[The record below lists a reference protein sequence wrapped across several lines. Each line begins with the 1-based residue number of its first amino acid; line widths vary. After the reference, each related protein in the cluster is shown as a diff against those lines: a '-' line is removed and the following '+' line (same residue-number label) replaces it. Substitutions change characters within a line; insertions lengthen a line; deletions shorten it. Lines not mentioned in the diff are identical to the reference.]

1 MILND
6 YFDKKMGTVNGIT
19 MAGSGVGAFVFSPF
33 IEYLIKTWKW
43 KVTLIILGK

>member
-6 YFDKKMGTVNGIT
+6 YFDQKLATANGIT
-19 MAGSGVGAFVFSPF
+19 MAGSGVGAFAFSPF
-33 IEYLIKTWKW
+33 IKFLIENLQW